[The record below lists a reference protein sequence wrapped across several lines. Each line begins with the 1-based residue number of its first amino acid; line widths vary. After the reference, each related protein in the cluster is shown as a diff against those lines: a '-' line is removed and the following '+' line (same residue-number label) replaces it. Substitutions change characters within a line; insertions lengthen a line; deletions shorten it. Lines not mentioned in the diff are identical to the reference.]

1 MNKKESK
8 EFIRGQRIKTGV
20 LEFYEQV
27 RVLKLVSDYFK
38 KNKELIEPFQ
48 NKK

>member
-1 MNKKESK
+1 MNKKESQK
-8 EFIRGQRIKTGV
+8 IIRGQRIKTGV

-27 RVLKLVSDYFK
+27 RALKIVSDYFK
-38 KNKELIEPFQ
+38 ENKELIESFQ